1 MAKKRKRQIIAR
13 QIFAIVLSV
22 AWLICIIYA
31 FVFFSVGNVM
41 HTPFIEIKNV
51 PPANPE
57 IPPIKVEIVYK
68 MVAKGSF
75 SAENPITITV
85 NITNANVTNLLDYY
99 ESVAFFGSVFATQQP
114 QYAKEGVEVPG
125 YVTIHKQADGS
136 YFGKATLK
144 WHVESDV
151 YTFLVPQRQYSFQMK
166 VGPSVDELPLMHIS
180 PSSDTF
186 NWKFNEI
193 TTRFT
198 IALIGFSFLMLQPI
212 LDAIFRLKGN

>member
-1 MAKKRKRQIIAR
+1 MHKKRTQQIIAC
-13 QIFAIVLSV
+13 VLFLL
-22 AWLICIIYA
+22 WLICIVIA
-31 FVFFSVGNVM
+31 FGFSSVANITY
-41 HTPFIEIKNV
+41 TPFIETKKV
-51 PPANPE
+51 PSPNPE
-57 IPPIKVEIVYK
+57 IPPIEVEIVHK

-85 NITNANVTNLLDYY
+85 NITDANVTNLLDYY
-99 ESVAFFGSVFATQQP
+99 ESVAFFGSVFATEQP

-125 YVTIHKQADGS
+125 YVTLAKQTDGT
-136 YFGKATLK
+136 YFGRMALK

-151 YTFLVPQRQYSFQMK
+151 YTFLVPQSQYSFKMK
-166 VGPSVDELPLMHIS
+166 VGPSTDENPLMHIS

-198 IALIGFSFLMLQPI
+198 IVLVGFSFLMLQPI
-212 LDAIFRLKGN
+212 F